1 MSRKLLILLAAAL
14 LGNAHAA
21 PPAQDSVPA
30 LLKAADAWRMPDQAA
45 RVETLVELYKNDA
58 LDKER
63 RYTVYLKSGRRSL
76 VLMKSPAEAGQK
88 VLMLAENFWLLMP
101 DSQRPLRI
109 APNQKLLGEAATGDI
124 ATMTWGEDYE
134 GVVDGE
140 EEIDGRRCLRLD
152 LAAARPGVTY
162 SRVLLWLDRA
172 SKQPVKA
179 DLFVQ
184 SGKRA
189 KQARYAM
196 GRLDG
201 QTRVVAMT
209 LHDDIQTNRRT
220 VIRYLGMAA
229 KEAPDEF
236 FNPAALVRNSL
247 AGW

>member
-1 MSRKLLILLAAAL
+1 MSDRLLLAFALLIAVLPAPTFAADAV
-14 LGNAHAA
+14 A
-21 PPAQDSVPA
+21 A

-45 RVETLVELYKNDA
+45 RIETQVELYKNDI

-109 APNQKLLGEAATGDI
+109 TPNQKLLGEAATGDI
-124 ATMTWGEDYE
+124 ATLTWSEDYT

-140 EEIDGRRCLRLD
+140 EEIDGRPCLRLD

-162 SRVLLWLDRA
+162 SRVMLWLDRA
-172 SKQPVKA
+172 GRQPVKA
-179 DLFVQ
+179 DLYVH

-189 KQARYAM
+189 KQARYVM

-209 LHDDIQTNRRT
+209 LHDDIQTGRRT
-220 VIRYLGMAA
+220 VIRYLDMAA
-229 KEAPDEF
+229 REAPDEF